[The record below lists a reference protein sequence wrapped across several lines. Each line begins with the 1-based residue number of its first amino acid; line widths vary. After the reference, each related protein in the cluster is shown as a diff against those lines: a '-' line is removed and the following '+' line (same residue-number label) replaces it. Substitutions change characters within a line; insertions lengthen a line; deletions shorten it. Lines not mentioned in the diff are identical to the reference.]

1 MKHFRLILTVTRIVI
16 TLLFATNVIFM
27 VQLYDSI
34 KERYID
40 DVEQCL
46 RRADQI
52 EIVDRIIDAGLG
64 DEDDIVSIQLGLQKS
79 DTGDA
84 VSADELMEIGYSQGY
99 RRMDR
104 QLISVITGYLHDNYA
119 GRLGKP
125 DLTGMEEAFRRDLS
139 FSGFYPEEVCITEPE
154 DSPKSTSVLW
164 HIPYRVNGVLMYD
177 AYISPLTDHIMKE
190 MSGVIATSA
199 LIALVLTAGFWYLL
213 HVINRLRTIEEMK
226 DDFTNNMTHEL
237 KTPIAIAYAA
247 NDALLQFPDPQD
259 EERTKKYLAAALEQL
274 SKLAGLVENILA
286 MSMERRKHLTMTK
299 EKIILRPFLTSIIEQ
314 QKLRADKPCVITLDC
329 DETTVI
335 NADPT
340 HFSNVIGN
348 LIDNSIKYSGDTVLI
363 TVKADD
369 CAVTI
374 SDNGI
379 GIPPKSL
386 PDIFNKFYRVPQGNR
401 SDVRGYGIGLFYVKS
416 IVDRHGWHIEAESK
430 LGKGSSFT
438 IKFTEQ

>member
-1 MKHFRLILTVTRIVI
+1 MKHFRFILTVTRIVI
-16 TLLFATNVIFM
+16 TLLFAANVIFM
-27 VQLYDSI
+27 VQLYNSI
-34 KERYID
+34 KQRYID

-52 EIVDRIIDAGLG
+52 EIVDRIINAGLG
-64 DEDDIVSIQLGLQKS
+64 DDDGVVRLQFGLQKS

-84 VSADELMEIGYSQGY
+84 MGTEELLEKDYSQGY
-99 RRMDR
+99 RRVDK
-104 QLISVITGYLHDNYA
+104 QLISIITGYLHDNY
-119 GRLGKP
+119 GNQLGKP
-125 DLTGMEEAFRRDLS
+125 DLVNMEDAFRRDLS
-139 FSGFYPEEVCITEPE
+139 FSGFYPEEVHITGPE
-154 DSPKSTSVLW
+154 NAFEYASDLW
-164 HIPYRVNGVLMYD
+164 HIPYRINDGLTYN
-177 AYISPLTDHIMKE
+177 AYISPLTDHILKE
-190 MSGVIATSA
+190 MSGVIVTSV

-213 HVINRLRTIEEMK
+213 NVINRLRTIEEMK

-259 EERTKKYLAAALEQL
+259 EQRTKKYLTAALEQL
-274 SKLAGLVENILA
+274 SKLTGLVENILA

-299 EKIILRPFLTSIIEQ
+299 EKIILRPFLNSIIEQ
-314 QKLRADKPCVITLDC
+314 QKLRAAKPCEITLDC
-329 DETTVI
+329 AETIVI

-340 HFSNVIGN
+340 HFSNVISN
-348 LIDNSIKYSGDTVLI
+348 LIDNSIKYSGDTVSI
-363 TVKADD
+363 TVKADS
-369 CAVTI
+369 CTVSV

-386 PDIFNKFYRVPQGNR
+386 PDIFNKFYRVPHGNR

-430 LGKGSSFT
+430 LGKGSRFT

>member
-1 MKHFRLILTVTRIVI
+1 MKHFKLILTVTRIAI
-16 TLLFATNVIFM
+16 TLLFAANVIFM
-27 VQLYDSI
+27 VQLYNSI

-52 EIVDRIIDAGLG
+52 EIVDRIINAGLG
-64 DEDDIVSIQLGLQKS
+64 DDDGVVRLQFGLQKS

-84 VSADELMEIGYSQGY
+84 MGTEELLEKDYSQGY
-99 RRMDR
+99 RRVDK
-104 QLISVITGYLHDNYA
+104 QLISVITGYLHDNY
-119 GRLGKP
+119 GNQLGKP
-125 DLTGMEEAFRRDLS
+125 DLANMEEAFRRDLS
-139 FSGFYPEEVCITEPE
+139 FSGFYPEEIHVIGPGDTFEYSS
-154 DSPKSTSVLW
+154 DLW
-164 HIPYRVNGVLMYD
+164 HISYRINDVLTYN
-177 AYISPLTDHIMKE
+177 AYISPLTDHILKE
-190 MSGVIATSA
+190 MSGVIVTSV

-259 EERTKKYLAAALEQL
+259 EQRTKKYLTAALEQL
-274 SKLAGLVENILA
+274 SKLTGLVENILA

-299 EKIILRPFLTSIIEQ
+299 EKISLKPFLTSIIEQ
-314 QKLRADKPCVITLDC
+314 QKLRATKPCEITLDC
-329 DETTVI
+329 AEDTVI

-340 HFSNVIGN
+340 HFSNVISN
-348 LIDNSIKYSGDTVLI
+348 LIDNSIKYSGDTVSI
-363 TVKADD
+363 VVEADNY
-369 CAVTI
+369 AVSV

-386 PDIFNKFYRVPQGNR
+386 PDIFNKFYRVPHGNR

-416 IVDRHGWHIEAESK
+416 IVDRHDWRIEVESK
-430 LGKGSSFT
+430 LGKGSRFT